1 MLLKDFM
8 RLLINHPSI
17 YILSIENE
25 KLYNELKE
33 YNVDELEIYNILPHL
48 GTLYKE
54 IQDHVLY
61 NTKLIDNAK
70 IKHIIVNQRAIFIFI
85 GLSCTEFLLTE
96 NEINGILKNC
106 FEDID
111 KSINTC

>member
-1 MLLKDFM
+1 MLLKDFIH
-8 RLLINHPSI
+8 LLINHPSI
-17 YILSIENE
+17 YILYIEHK

-33 YNVDELEIYNILPHL
+33 YNVDDLEIYNLLPYL

-70 IKHIIVNQRAIFIFI
+70 IKHIIVNQRAIFI
-85 GLSCTEFLLTE
+85 GLSCTEFLLTD
-96 NEINGILKNC
+96 NEINNMLKNC
-106 FEDID
+106 LDDID
-111 KSINTC
+111 KSINTW